1 MNPFE
6 FLDEFFIPKTR
17 VLGLS
22 FDEDFVILACV
33 VFTQYQRVTEGQ
45 TDIPTMASTGL
56 AATLTP
62 CNSWARP
69 GGAQLTA
76 GYTINTYSIIHSALA
91 PLAWR
96 AYARGLYSR
105 RCRAS
110 PARRPCVA
118 RHTFSGLA
126 ALCRMPKT
134 KLIGRPVPEI
144 WPNVQRTDR
153 QTRLTNQ
160 PTGHPDSQSAV
171 LPVPSCKL
179 GTRWCVRAGP
189 QLTAVYTVNT
199 YSKPPLY
206 YTLGA
211 VAPLLPCLRTATVL
225 CPATR
230 PEPLQ
235 R

>member
-110 PARRPCVA
+110 A
-118 RHTFSGLA
+118 
-126 ALCRMPKT
+126 
-134 KLIGRPVPEI
+134 GRPTVL
-144 WPNVQRTDR
+144 RTAHIIGPGGPLPHAKDEVDR
-153 QTRLTNQ
+153 TTRCRDMAKGSADSQTDTHVLPPTNQ
-160 PTGHPDSQSAV
+160 PTTSHFAS
-171 LPVPSCKL
+171 
-179 GTRWCVRAGP
+179 T
-189 QLTAVYTVNT
+189 QL
-199 YSKPPLY
+199 
-206 YTLGA
+206 
-211 VAPLLPCLRTATVL
+211 
-225 CPATR
+225 
-230 PEPLQ
+230 
-235 R
+235 